1 VVGVEAVVG
10 VVAVV
15 PVFTVVDEPLPGA
28 VLGVTVAGTVETGL
42 TAGGVSE
49 NLGWLG

>member
-10 VVAVV
+10 VDVL
-15 PVFTVVDEPLPGA
+15 PVFTVVDEPFPAA
-28 VLGVTVAGTVETGL
+28 VVGVTVGGTVETGL